1 MEHRRV
7 VHEAQL
13 PGDVRALE
21 INGFWPSG
29 PNQPF
34 GGFGRVDPNRGLVYQ
49 QTNNTWSTLEWKAIE
64 ATIAKN
70 MSNNFQVLIG
80 INRQWQHFG
89 GTWNPTDPARF
100 IQPDAFPSTRLL
112 YMPRGNNE
120 DNSLPIPTARPCT
133 PTVRRGRTT
142 RCASAARIARRGVSI
157 CRRATPSW
165 PVRGQEPSSTSFRPT
180 IRRWRFWSGQL
191 HVAERHRPE
200 QSAEHPHALRRRRRA
215 AMSR

>member
-1 MEHRRV
+1 MERGCC

-13 PGDVRALE
+13 QGDVCALE
-21 INGFWPSG
+21 INGNWPSG

-64 ATIAKN
+64 TTIAKN
-70 MSNNFQVLIG
+70 MSNNFQVLVG

-100 IQPDAFPSTRLL
+100 IQPNAFASNRLL

-120 DNSLPIPTARPCT
+120 ESSLPITTGTTVHTYGPTWQDYSMRFGGMYRAPC
-133 PTVRRGRTT
+133 V
-142 RCASAARIARRGVSI
+142 
-157 CRRATPSW
+157 
-165 PVRGQEPSSTSFRPT
+165 
-180 IRRWRFWSGQL
+180 
-191 HVAERHRPE
+191 
-200 QSAEHPHALRRRRRA
+200 
-215 AMSR
+215 

>member
-1 MEHRRV
+1 MKRSYQEMYAR
-7 VHEAQL
+7 
-13 PGDVRALE
+13 LE

-120 DNSLPIPTARPCT
+120 DNSLPIANGTTVHTYGPTWQDYSLRFGGTYRAPWGVNLSASYTILAGPWSGAVVNELPANDPALRMFGPASFT
-133 PTVRRGRTT
+133 LPNGTVADQSAAVP
-142 RCASAARIARRGVSI
+142 ASA
-157 CRRATPSW
+157 
-165 PVRGQEPSSTSFRPT
+165 SSAP
-180 IRRWRFWSGQL
+180 
-191 HVAERHRPE
+191 
-200 QSAEHPHALRRRRRA
+200 RA
-215 AMSR
+215 AMSRSRRRT